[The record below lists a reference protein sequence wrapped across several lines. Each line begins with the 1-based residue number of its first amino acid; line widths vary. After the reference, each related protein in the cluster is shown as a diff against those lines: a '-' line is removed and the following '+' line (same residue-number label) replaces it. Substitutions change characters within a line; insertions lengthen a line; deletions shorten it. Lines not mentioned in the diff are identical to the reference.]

1 MNIRKQ
7 RPKLRLLRGNPERKS
22 LVLCSPLALLLTER
36 GLLHLYLYI
45 GGIVDTLELKKPIT
59 IILLK
64 IFLFLFFSIIQNK
77 QKCVHRTYQCLL
89 FNVVICITF
98 KL

>member
-45 GGIVDTLELKKPIT
+45 GGIVDTLELKKAHYNYFIEN
-59 IILLK
+59 
-64 IFLFLFFSIIQNK
+64 IFIFIFQHNTKQTKMCPQNISMSF
-77 QKCVHRTYQCLL
+77 V
-89 FNVVICITF
+89 
-98 KL
+98 